1 MATKKQPKKQ
11 IQQLKLVP
19 DTIERGVFRIVQV
32 ADLPKDLPGDPPD
45 QAFLNSVRDFGIIQ
59 PIILT
64 EGSQGVKV
72 AAGRNRI
79 KAARLIGIAE
89 LGAVVFQEGWV
100 STESLTLIEN
110 RHRRQNPL
118 ADMLAI
124 EALLKA
130 GNDEAKIAAQ
140 LSISAA
146 TIKARLRLRNL
157 VPEIG
162 QALRD
167 GKLFVGVAEQI
178 AKMSQAQQKEL
189 LPNLVKNDKLT
200 AADVTAVQSATA
212 ATVTASLPEEVFG
225 DPAAQAPTPAPAAPP
240 PPAARTDEQITAD
253 LAGRGWKI
261 KPGKGGMIE
270 ATHKLIGFTAAPDYP
285 TLEVNVER
293 AERQWEAYSGFK
305 AWQADQQRR
314 KLMDWSD
321 LAAELV
327 QQLSDLVPTERV
339 EVVAAVEGL
348 ATLLSIPANVAPVHT
363 NGVEAEAQL

>member
-1 MATKKQPKKQ
+1 MATKKQAKKQ

-19 DTIERGVFRIVQV
+19 DTIERGQFRIVQV

-64 EGSQGVKV
+64 EGSSGIKV

-79 KAARLIGIAE
+79 KAARLLGIPD
-89 LGAVVFQEGWV
+89 LGAVVFAEGWV

-110 RHRRQNPL
+110 RHRRQNAL

-130 GNDEAKIAAQ
+130 GNDEAKIGQQ
-140 LSISAA
+140 LGISAV

-157 VPEIG
+157 LPEIAT
-162 QALRD
+162 ALRD
-167 GKLFVGVAEQI
+167 GKLFVGVAELI
-178 AKMSQAQQKEL
+178 AALSHAQQQEL
-189 LPNLVKNDKLT
+189 LPNLKKHDKLT
-200 AADVTAVQSATA
+200 AADVKAVQSAQA
-212 ATVTASLPEEVFG
+212 ANVTASLPGEAFAG
-225 DPAAQAPTPAPAAPP
+225 PATQPPAPQPGAPAAPP
-240 PPAARTDEQITAD
+240 AARTEAEIHAD

-261 KPGKGGMIE
+261 KQGKGMLE
-270 ATHKLIGFTAAPDYP
+270 ATHKLAGFSAAPDFP
-285 TLEVNVER
+285 TLETNVER

-305 AWQADQQRR
+305 AWQEDQERR

-327 QQLSDLVPTERV
+327 QQLSDLVPQERV

-348 ATLLSIPANVAPVHT
+348 ATLLAVPTNTAPVLHR
-363 NGVEAEAQL
+363 NGVEATV